1 MEFHDTNEDNLP
13 IPRYSRDDRFI
24 ELAEGISS
32 IPEYYFEGY
41 RNLTSIHF
49 PHTLKH
55 IGNYAFKDC
64 IRLKMIY
71 LHHGLLSIGVGCF
84 SNCTSVTMVQIP
96 NSVLDI
102 KKEAF
107 KRCESLVAVY
117 LPNQL
122 KSIEAYCFDQCKKLQ
137 RVILP
142 SSIKCIRERAFYEC
156 SSLTEIQVYTKNIK
170 ICKESFKG
178 CALKKVKFD
187 WPSTNSS
194 FCIEDIGGSAFGQCH
209 KLVEV
214 NLSSYPVYRLDDC
227 CFEHCV
233 SLRNVILSKKTKS
246 LLECCFEECYSLDY
260 IGYGCEESEYVES
273 RYDLDLEHV
282 QDFEDA
288 TFADCTSLRS
298 IKLYNQGIRF
308 NTFEGCVNLSIIS
321 LPGDMHH
328 FEYNEN
334 CPHFVSREVVKLK
347 VCSNINNISYVLAY
361 YTMYEIISR
370 NRILLEKCCTLDNLY
385 PFEVAVGV
393 LGLRQT
399 NIKEQDDDWT
409 IKVLYH
415 YLREVPWILEK
426 YLN

>member
-1 MEFHDTNEDNLP
+1 MEFHDTNIDNLP
-13 IPRYSRDDRFI
+13 IPRFSRDDRFI

-41 RNLTSIHF
+41 RDLTSIHF

-71 LHHGLLSIGVGCF
+71 LHHGLLSIGAGCF

-107 KRCESLVAVY
+107 KQCESLVAVY

-122 KSIEAYCFDQCKKLQ
+122 ESIEAYCFYQCKKLQ

-142 SSIKCIRERAFYEC
+142 SSIKCIRERAFFEC

-170 ICKESFKG
+170 IGTESFKG

-187 WPSTNSS
+187 WSSTNSS
-194 FCIEDIGGSAFGQCH
+194 FCIENIGGYAFSQCQQ
-209 KLVEV
+209 LVEV

-246 LLECCFEECYSLDY
+246 LQDCCFEECYSLEY
-260 IGYGCEESEYVES
+260 IGYGCEESDYDYL
-273 RYDLDLEHV
+273 RYNLDLEHV
-282 QDFEDA
+282 QDFDSA

-298 IKLYNQGIRF
+298 IKLYNQRI
-308 NTFEGCVNLSIIS
+308 NQYTFEGCVNLSRIS

-328 FEYNEN
+328 YKYDEHN
-334 CPHFVSREVVKLK
+334 PHFVSREVVKLK
-347 VCSNINNISYVLAY
+347 VRSNINNISYVLAY

-370 NRILLEKCCTLDNLY
+370 NRNLLEKCCTLDNLY